1 MLGGTVEMLLETE
14 AETGTV
20 GMAGTLGCTTL
31 QALHSNNLK
40 QIYNT
45 AALKTPTSMTEDLK
59 SGWQRN
65 KAR

>member
-1 MLGGTVEMLLETE
+1 MLGGTVEMLPETE
-14 AETGTV
+14 TETGTV
-20 GMAGTLGCTTL
+20 NCTTL

-65 KAR
+65 KAG